1 MTTYQRTSNAGF
13 WKQPQWAGALLSIEL
28 LCSSAVYVTR
38 RVSPHP
44 RPLELFSSTGP
55 TVVAIVRPLPV
66 AAGVIQTVEDLGA
79 DMMSAM

>member
-1 MTTYQRTSNAGF
+1 M
-13 WKQPQWAGALLSIEL
+13 
-28 LCSSAVYVTR
+28 R

-66 AAGVIQTVEDLGA
+66 AAGVIQTVEELGA